1 MLKRTCKRAEPVV
14 TTFCTLKRAI
24 ISPEVQKIVFL
35 TKKPKN
41 QVFNA
46 HITPM
51 VPEKQ
56 FRNIAW
62 QQFTQFQHNHSNL
75 GH

>member
-1 MLKRTCKRAEPVV
+1 VQ
-14 TTFCTLKRAI
+14 CTLKRAV

-51 VPEKQ
+51 APEKQ
-56 FRNIAW
+56 FRSIAW
-62 QQFTQFQHNHSNL
+62 QQFTQFQQNHSTL